1 MKLPYFEPI
10 DTVPTTILGFVQGTM
25 RVENMLG
32 VATSWLRTSNWV
44 FWHKPEYG
52 YAVTHL
58 QKYSKFGFL
67 LTWPFCFHIYWEF
80 KKQTGNDID
89 GWVPGSEKVFYA
101 RTPGY
106 RMDIDYG
113 MKWTWGYIGLHWD

>member
-1 MKLPYFEPI
+1 MNLPYFKPI
-10 DTVPTTILGFVQGTM
+10 TTVPTVVVGYVKGTM
-25 RVENMLG
+25 RLETRSGLIALRNG
-32 VATSWLRTSNWV
+32 SRWLIWERPTLM
-44 FWHKPEYG
+44 G

-67 LTWPFCFHIYWEF
+67 LTWPFCFHVYYQSKMQEGSD
-80 KKQTGNDID
+80 TD

-106 RMDIDYG
+106 RKDTDTG